1 MATVL
6 TITET
11 IKTLGQI
18 EEKLGIHL
26 SDDPTF
32 FTEWLNLPSTLSD
45 FDRDR
50 LDRIR
55 KNYLYQSTDGILL
68 EETIKMVLLSP
79 LLELAGFYQ
88 SPYKFRAE
96 VSVAVEAI
104 GDNDE
109 ILRGRIDAL
118 VLQNRLWIV
127 LIEAKKAI
135 FDLELAIPQ
144 TLAYMA
150 ANPQPNQPLFGMIT
164 NGSSYLF
171 VKLLDSPVETLLGRQ
186 YGTSDLFATR
196 SQHRNNLY
204 EVLEILRHFGNL
216 STIPAID
223 H

>member
-1 MATVL
+1 VATIL

-18 EEKLGIHL
+18 EEKLGIRL
-26 SDDPTF
+26 SDDRTF
-32 FTEWLNLPSTLSD
+32 FLEWLNLPATLSNSD
-45 FDRDR
+45 QDR

-55 KNYLYQSTDGILL
+55 QNYLYKSTDGILL
-68 EETIKMVLLSP
+68 EETIKLVLLSP

-96 VSVAVEAI
+96 VSVEVEAI
-104 GDNDE
+104 GDTDE

-127 LIEAKKAI
+127 LIESKKAT
-135 FDLELAIPQ
+135 FDLELALPQ

-150 ANPQPNQPLFGMIT
+150 ANPQPDRPLFGIIT

-171 VKLLDSPVETLLGRQ
+171 VKLLDRQ

-204 EVLEILRHFGNL
+204 EVLEILRHFGSL
-216 STIPAID
+216 AIEN
-223 H
+223 